1 LRRDRLAIAAAGLCL
16 AAALF
21 PVAAVAQDEPYD
33 GRPYLEGGALRLQ
46 VTPKDAAVYVDG
58 FYAGIVD
65 DFNSA
70 FQRLPVPPG
79 EHELVLHSPGFRT
92 VHQRIN
98 VAPRATYKAR
108 LVMEKLGPGETAE
121 PPPVA
126 PSAPPPEEPPP
137 PIDERARPAGPGEA
151 PAPMRQDGAFGTL
164 AIRVQPADAEIWID
178 GERWSGSDGGVALR
192 VEVAEGRHRV
202 EIQKDGFRRFATE
215 VDVRRGET
223 VPVNVSLSSEREQ

>member
-79 EHELVLHSPGFRT
+79 EHGSCCILRLSNRAPAD
-92 VHQRIN
+92 QRRERPTG
-98 VAPRATYKAR
+98 APRDGKA
-108 LVMEKLGPGETAE
+108 GPRREAE

-126 PSAPPPEEPPP
+126 PPRRRRRNRRRRSNGRGRKAGSA
-137 PIDERARPAGPGEA
+137 G
-151 PAPMRQDGAFGTL
+151 
-164 AIRVQPADAEIWID
+164 ADAAGRGLRD
-178 GERWSGSDGGVALR
+178 AGDPRSRPTPRLDRRERWSGSNGSVALR
-192 VEVAEGRHRV
+192 VEVARAGTASR
-202 EIQKDGFRRFATE
+202 FRKTGSGDSPPRSTSAAAKPPGQ
-215 VDVRRGET
+215 RQ
-223 VPVNVSLSSEREQ
+223 PVLGA